1 MSKTPCKRNRDG
13 TINFV
18 EGALDQHFGS
28 SNVDIAVILAF
39 TVLLCFVVVVVLF
52 FVPVDVVASH
62 ISPFHCCLE
71 VLLPHLD

>member
-1 MSKTPCKRNRDG
+1 MSKTPCKRKRDG
-13 TINFV
+13 TIKFV

-28 SNVDIAVILAF
+28 FNVDIVVILVF
-39 TVLLCFVVVVVLF
+39 HVLLCFVVIVLF
-52 FVPVDVVASH
+52 FVPVDVVESH

>member
-1 MSKTPCKRNRDG
+1 MSKTPCKRKRDG
-13 TINFV
+13 TIKFV

-28 SNVDIAVILAF
+28 FHVDIAVILAF
-39 TVLLCFVVVVVLF
+39 TVLLRFVVVVLF

>member
-1 MSKTPCKRNRDG
+1 MSETPCKRKRDG
-13 TINFV
+13 TIKFV

-28 SNVDIAVILAF
+28 FNVDIAVILAF
-39 TVLLCFVVVVVLF
+39 TVLLCFVVVVLF

-62 ISPFHCCLE
+62 ICPFHCCLE